1 MKLPIY
7 QVDAF
12 TDSLFKGNPAAVI
25 VSDLEL
31 DAALMQAITAENNL
45 SDTAFVRIADGEY
58 SIRWFTPKTEVDL
71 CGHATLASAHVLFNH
86 LDYAGNKI
94 SFASKSG
101 DLFVEKECELFL
113 LDFPADAVKPVDY
126 GELISK
132 SLGQCPEELYR
143 GRDDFLAVFKN
154 EKTIAEF
161 VPDMLLL
168 SQLQSRG
175 LIVTAP
181 GDDYDF
187 VSRFFAPQ
195 LGIPEDPVTGSAH
208 TVLTPYWSTRLG
220 KSELTAKQISLRGG
234 ELLCRNLGDRIE
246 IGGKAVTY
254 MIGEISV

>member
-154 EKTIAEF
+154 EKTNLPKKWNLWF
-161 VPDMLLL
+161 
-168 SQLQSRG
+168 
-175 LIVTAP
+175 
-181 GDDYDF
+181 
-187 VSRFFAPQ
+187 
-195 LGIPEDPVTGSAH
+195 
-208 TVLTPYWSTRLG
+208 YWF
-220 KSELTAKQISLRGG
+220 
-234 ELLCRNLGDRIE
+234 RNVI
-246 IGGKAVTY
+246 K
-254 MIGEISV
+254 